1 MGCGSSQ
8 VDSAGAI
15 DTDKKPLPKSTQ
27 NGTARTNQNGIPQRH
42 PATDAN
48 ANQTQKRAMPPPG
61 PLPKSISFMVGLDGE
76 NVDNKLLGRPPPRLK
91 RLEPLGVPTL
101 TAEQLAEKQKLADEK
116 REEVIQ
122 QKVDSSQKSSK
133 RRRELLMARQ
143 FDAEQQAEQEKK
155 IQEALTT
162 ADKAREAKMKEVKE
176 KQRIREERAKRAR
189 EKAQRLKTMDQD
201 LDLEVEKD
209 DGFNADDDESW
220 LGDGNNNEDLNSDA
234 EERIYSGRTSPKKR
248 YHSEGN
254 ATVHRGVSSNT
265 IDSFDNAY
273 NRKPPSASL
282 RNTVDTEQEKDDF
295 FDS

>member
-8 VDSAGAI
+8 GDSSGTT
-15 DTDKKPLPKSTQ
+15 DTDKRPLPKSAQ
-27 NGTARTNQNGIPQRH
+27 NGTVRTNQNGTPKRL

-48 ANQTQKRAMPPPG
+48 ANQTVKRTMPPPG
-61 PLPKSISFMVGLDGE
+61 PLPKSISFMVDLDGE
-76 NVDNKLLGRPPPRLK
+76 SVDNKLLGRPPPRLK

-101 TAEQLAEKQKLADEK
+101 TAEQLAEKQRQADEK

-122 QKVDSSQKSSK
+122 QKIDSSQKSSK

-155 IQEALTT
+155 IQEALTS

-189 EKAQRLKTMDQD
+189 EKAQKLKTMDQD

-209 DGFNADDDESW
+209 EDFNADDVDSW
-220 LGDGNNNEDLNSDA
+220 LGDNNNNEDFNSDA

-248 YHSEGN
+248 YHGDGS
-254 ATVHRGVSSNT
+254 ASIHRGISAST

-273 NRKPPSASL
+273 NRKPPSASM
-282 RNTVDTEQEKDDF
+282 RNTVDTVEEKDDF